1 MLQAI
6 LASDSGGNREA
17 FGALIEC
24 SCQRLR
30 ELIHRMLHRQ
40 FPDLRRWEDTDDVLQ
55 QSLLRLHGA
64 LKKIQPQSVREFYGL
79 AAKQIRWELID
90 LCRHY
95 FGPQGLGANYES
107 DHGGRPASGSAPPR
121 HEPADDAPEPEVLLA
136 WAEFHEH
143 AGRLPDEEREIF
155 DLLWY
160 QQIPQEEA
168 AALLGVSIRT
178 VKRRWQRARLQLHKA
193 CYGQPFD

>member
-1 MLQAI
+1 MIQAI
-6 LASDSGGNREA
+6 LDLERHGDDQSFS
-17 FGALIEC
+17 ALIAC

-30 ELIHRMLHRQ
+30 KLVHRMLHRQ

-55 QSLLRLHGA
+55 RSLVRLHGS
-64 LKKIQPQSVREFYGL
+64 LRKIQPRSVREFYGL
-79 AAKQIRWELID
+79 AATQIRWELID

-95 FGPQGLGANYES
+95 FGPHGLGANHES
-107 DHGGRPASGSAPPR
+107 DYGAGASSDFRSPRRESVDDTAGPA
-121 HEPADDAPEPEVLLA
+121 VLLA

-143 AGRLPDEEREIF
+143 AGKLPDEEREVF

-160 QQIPQEEA
+160 QQVPQADA

-178 VKRRWQRARLQLHKA
+178 VKRRWQRAKLQLSTA
-193 CYGQPFD
+193 CPEQPPV